1 MVHSLTPNPSPTAA
15 GEGSTPEAVPPR
27 LAGGR
32 GGQGVRERWRLFM
45 R

>member
-1 MVHSLTPNPSPTAA
+1 MVHSLTPIPSPTAA
-15 GEGSTPEAVPPR
+15 GEGSTPGAFPPR

-32 GGQGVRERWRLFM
+32 GGQGVRERWGLLM